1 MPVREETQQQD
12 ETPPEQPHAKRPRV
26 VIAHD
31 HYMSHLDDAHLT
43 KLNFLIKAA
52 EELSTIV
59 RIPPET
65 GVPTHAQGLD
75 TDDPSDALIDP
86 ALLAISRGISL
97 LHLL

>member
-1 MPVREETQQQD
+1 
-12 ETPPEQPHAKRPRV
+12 
-26 VIAHD
+26 
-31 HYMSHLDDAHLT
+31 MSHLDDAHLT

-52 EELSTIV
+52 EESLTIENSV
-59 RIPPET
+59 RVPLET

-86 ALLAISRGISL
+86 ALLAISGGIGL